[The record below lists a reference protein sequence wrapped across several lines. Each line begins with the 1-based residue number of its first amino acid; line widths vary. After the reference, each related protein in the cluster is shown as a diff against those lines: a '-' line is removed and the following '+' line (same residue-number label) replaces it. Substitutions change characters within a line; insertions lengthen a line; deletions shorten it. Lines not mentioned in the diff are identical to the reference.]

1 MADRRA
7 TGRKYEEAAAGFLL
21 ENGYDILARNYQ
33 NRFGEIDII
42 AFRDGVLVACEV
54 KYRSGSG
61 YGDPLESVD
70 FRKQKKIC
78 RTMLYYYTRHG
89 YSGDTP
95 CRFDV
100 IAIYGDDTIKHL
112 QNAFEFRS

>member
-1 MADRRA
+1 MNSRHKGTQAEDFACVFLR
-7 TGRKYEEAAAGFLL
+7 ECGFEIL
-21 ENGYDILARNYQ
+21 ERNFFARY
-33 NRFGEIDII
+33 GEIDII

-54 KYRSGSG
+54 KYRSGPG